1 MAYTGAHTHRFTH
14 WHFVQMRAHSQHI
27 SHTGIVWGQDLQRKR
42 SRERGGEG
50 VVAPVGGVFS
60 VLFGGNNSLCPRS
73 STILIR
79 VTERRRRS
87 RRREVA
93 TQAEGVSP

>member
-1 MAYTGAHTHRFTH
+1 M
-14 WHFVQMRAHSQHI
+14 
-27 SHTGIVWGQDLQRKR
+27 
-42 SRERGGEG
+42 
-50 VVAPVGGVFS
+50 APVGGVFS
-60 VLFGGNNSLCPRS
+60 VLFGGNNSLCPRT